1 MVWIFDNFTC
11 LKYMSAILRISDQSS
26 QHNSYNTKMYHRK
39 SSHGTDYIYIYS
51 HGKAMHKQ
59 NNAVP
64 ATI

>member
-1 MVWIFDNFTC
+1 MAQI
-11 LKYMSAILRISDQSS
+11 I
-26 QHNSYNTKMYHRK
+26 
-39 SSHGTDYIYIYS
+39 YIYIYS